1 MPRMMHAYSEEGARN
16 PQTRDVRG
24 RPCECESGDLVQS
37 WEGLTCE
44 GVSELRGSDRGS
56 TENVNR
62 ARDHTWP
69 MLLVRTLMRR
79 MTMRDVVVQE
89 CESVCMDRTRTRAQA

>member
-1 MPRMMHAYSEEGARN
+1 MSVNLEIWSS
-16 PQTRDVRG
+16 RG
-24 RPCECESGDLVQS
+24 GVTCEC
-37 WEGLTCE
+37 
-44 GVSELRGSDRGS
+44 VSELRESDRGS

-62 ARDHTWP
+62 AWEHTWP
-69 MLLVRTLMRR
+69 MLILVRTVMRR